1 MMTLPFCPLRCDRG
15 QEVPRGT
22 RVSSPTPPVA
32 QPFTGL
38 SRLEPRFLDQL
49 SAIGALLLEVLAE
62 VLRRVESRDDPDIGE
77 ARLAK
82 LGLIADGGDL
92 LVEPRDDRAWGAR
105 RSDKSKI
112 DRRKVGKPEF
122 AQGRHIR
129 K

>member
-1 MMTLPFCPLRCDRG
+1 MMTLPSTPLDAIGGKRFPG
-15 QEVPRGT
+15 GT

-38 SRLEPRFLDQL
+38 SRLEARFLDQL

-62 VLRRVESRDDPDIGE
+62 VLRRVENRDDPDIGE

-92 LVEPRDDRAWGAR
+92 LVEPRDDRAWGAG

-112 DRRKVGKPEF
+112 DRGKVGKPEF